1 MLRNLK
7 SRKYYTA
14 PSVPNG
20 ETSATSNGPSVA
32 DKLAPPSPHTGIPPS
47 PTSPSTPPLT
57 PDGLSSSQIGE
68 NVDRDEVEQVVN
80 RYMYKIM

>member
-7 SRKYYTA
+7 SRKYYIA
-14 PSVPNG
+14 PPVPNG
-20 ETSATSNGPSVA
+20 DTSAASNGPAVA
-32 DKLAPPSPHTGIPPS
+32 DKLAPPSPHTGFLPS

-57 PDGLSSSQIGE
+57 PDGLGSPQIVE

>member
-1 MLRNLK
+1 M
-7 SRKYYTA
+7 
-14 PSVPNG
+14 PNG
-20 ETSATSNGPSVA
+20 DTSATSNGPAVA

-57 PDGLSSSQIGE
+57 PDGLGSSQIGE